1 MAAAARPHNGARAVP
16 LLRLLPVLLSAGTAH
31 SPAALPPCALSFTP
45 FSGCPRPSRLPRR
58 KWIVLLSG
66 EAEGGRGKCFR
77 GNGPRVG
84 VCKLAS
90 VPAGTA
96 VATGLARRA
105 GAWRR
110 RRAAGETVEG
120 RAWQVC
126 ETDVNFIQGIQLE
139 NQDWQTLFLQTIGR
153 NQAETRDSWN
163 IYLPFGG
170 H

>member
-1 MAAAARPHNGARAVP
+1 M
-16 LLRLLPVLLSAGTAH
+16 
-31 SPAALPPCALSFTP
+31 
-45 FSGCPRPSRLPRR
+45 
-58 KWIVLLSG
+58 
-66 EAEGGRGKCFR
+66 
-77 GNGPRVG
+77 
-84 VCKLAS
+84 
-90 VPAGTA
+90 
-96 VATGLARRA
+96 ATGLARRA